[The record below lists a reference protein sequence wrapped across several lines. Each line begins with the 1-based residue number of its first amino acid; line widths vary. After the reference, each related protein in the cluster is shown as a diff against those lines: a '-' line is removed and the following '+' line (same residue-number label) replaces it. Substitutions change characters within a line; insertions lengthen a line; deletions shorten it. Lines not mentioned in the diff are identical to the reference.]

1 MDYIIMQSPM
11 VYINK
16 NVVIYVI
23 IKPIIYI
30 NAKSKELLIVNYVV
44 NAIGGVLFGFY
55 ILRKN

>member
-1 MDYIIMQSPM
+1 M